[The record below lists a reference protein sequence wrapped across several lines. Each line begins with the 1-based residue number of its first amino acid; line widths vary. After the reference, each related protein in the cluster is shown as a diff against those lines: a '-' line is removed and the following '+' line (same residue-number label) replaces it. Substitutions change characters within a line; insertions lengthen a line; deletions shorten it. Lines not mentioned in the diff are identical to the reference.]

1 MTTPVIAHRPLPPS
15 KPSKYSKT
23 YVYLEKSNGVQ
34 LTSRFLSRFTNGRD
48 FYMYINERDVP
59 NDIKLKY
66 NIEFRNGRAL
76 VSIHKGMYGLPHAG
90 KLAQDRLM
98 LHLSKHGYHQ
108 CARTY
113 CLFRHESD
121 DIAFMVVVDDFGI
134 LHGNDDSRERFFE
147 VLRLQYAITTDLT
160 GFKYL
165 GIDIVHN
172 LKNDTVSLSM
182 PG

>member
-1 MTTPVIAHRPLPPS
+1 MDEI
-15 KPSKYSKT
+15 
-23 YVYLEKSNGVQ
+23 
-34 LTSRFLSRFTNGRD
+34 

>member
-1 MTTPVIAHRPLPPS
+1 MLAFNWFS
-15 KPSKYSKT
+15 K
-23 YVYLEKSNGVQ
+23 KSHEGI
-34 LTSRFLSRFTNGRD
+34 
-48 FYMYINERDVP
+48 FY
-59 NDIKLKY
+59 
-66 NIEFRNGRAL
+66 
-76 VSIHKGMYGLPHAG
+76 
-90 KLAQDRLM
+90 
-98 LHLSKHGYHQ
+98 
-108 CARTY
+108 
-113 CLFRHESD
+113 
-121 DIAFMVVVDDFGI
+121 IAFMVVVDDFGI